1 MEKLLR
7 YLNPKSVNFDAMPS
21 GGVPSLTAADV
32 CIMMSYAKLSPLQ
45 DNLIRLKC
53 FGANTS
59 ENIEKLAS
67 VLLAKY
73 QDKFNQKDLSSVY
86 HVTVIRVALIEFC
99 KVPADYSPSCRN
111 RAVFAGVEYK
121 KIHRY
126 LGAQIDMVFED
137 LEMEFDLAS
146 EKIFSQLNKSKSD

>member
-32 CIMMSYAKLSPLQ
+32 CIMMSYAQLSPLQ

-53 FGANTS
+53 FGANST
-59 ENIEKLAS
+59 ENIEKFAS

-73 QDKFNQKDLSSVY
+73 QDQFNQKDLSSIY
-86 HVTVIRVALIEFC
+86 HLAVVRVALIEFC
-99 KVPADYSPSCRN
+99 KVPANYKPTERSREVLSGFSDSTVRKYLKKHID
-111 RAVFAGVEYK
+111 AVLDEFKHEYE
-121 KIHRY
+121 
-126 LGAQIDMVFED
+126 LGE
-137 LEMEFDLAS
+137 
-146 EKIFSQLNKSKSD
+146 EKIFNQLYKSK